1 MTVRELE
8 RRIDRLRPVQLVV
21 LARLPDGTELEMT
34 APELVEAG
42 AEMVRVLR
50 GNSIDD
56 VRLVLGTVPS
66 VIG

>member
-1 MTVRELE
+1 MTVRE
-8 RRIDRLRPVQLVV
+8 LRPVQLVV